1 MVKIKYKKLY
11 IDPAAHSTP
20 LSYFS
25 PLKDCPTMD
34 VFHPYADKLGQILR
48 LSYISPPWD
57 SPMQEDI
64 FPLLK

>member
-1 MVKIKYKKLY
+1 
-11 IDPAAHSTP
+11 
-20 LSYFS
+20 
-25 PLKDCPTMD
+25 MD